1 MNAIEL
7 LIDQHRMLE
16 ARLKA
21 ALEATQPRARAALI
35 AQLGDH
41 LAAHIASEEEVFYP
55 AVKALRTADILLESL
70 EEHLSLKRLVAD
82 LLELPPAAPSF
93 MAKLKALREQ
103 TEQHHREEEEHLFP
117 SVRKAWD
124 PQQLDVLGRQ
134 MVRLQQDLRN
144 EGAPRELMAERTE
157 EAARL

>member
-21 ALEATQPRARAALI
+21 ALEATQPQARAALI

-82 LLELPPAAPSF
+82 LLELPPAAPSSW
-93 MAKLKALREQ
+93 
-103 TEQHHREEEEHLFP
+103 P
-117 SVRKAWD
+117 S
-124 PQQLDVLGRQ
+124 
-134 MVRLQQDLRN
+134 
-144 EGAPRELMAERTE
+144 
-157 EAARL
+157 